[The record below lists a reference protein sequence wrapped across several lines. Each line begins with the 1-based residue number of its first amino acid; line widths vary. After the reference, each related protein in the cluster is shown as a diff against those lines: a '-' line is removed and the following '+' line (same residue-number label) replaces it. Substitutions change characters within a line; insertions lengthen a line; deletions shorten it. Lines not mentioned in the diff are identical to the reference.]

1 MTTMAGRSA
10 CAPLHTGYRWSSDG
24 DLGDYVPGS
33 SAQPHPSLDTERLR
47 QADDLA
53 SEQAYVSDLYARL
66 DGLRDQAAGRLAVA
80 LRQPAGSTQQG
91 RSEREAEVAYQ
102 TDQVATLGAVEAGL
116 CFGRLDLIEGDQ
128 RRYIGRIGLFDEK
141 GDYEPLLLDWRAP
154 AARPFY
160 LATAASPEG
169 VRRRRHIRTKHRTV
183 TSLDDEVLDLA
194 SVGQDPYESGGL
206 TSEAALLAAV
216 TANRTGRMRDIVE
229 TIQAEQDHI
238 IRSTL
243 DGVLVVQGGPGTG
256 KTAVAL
262 HRAAYLLYTYRDLL
276 STRGVLIVG
285 PNATFLRYISQVL
298 PSLAETGVLL
308 STVGELFPGVRADG
322 VEPAAAAELKGRSMM
337 ADVLAAAIAD
347 RQEVPVVPMRL
358 DVDREALTLEP
369 STVERARARARRSGL
384 LHNDAREVFE
394 DEILDA
400 LAGQVAA
407 AIGTDPYADDP
418 LGGDDAPGEAML
430 LGAADLADIRRDL
443 AAEPQVRAAFDELWP
458 VLTPQRLLVDLF
470 ASPDRLA
477 AAAPQLGADERALL
491 VRPLDAAW
499 TPADVPLLDEAVEQ
513 LGAIRLAAPASDG
526 ERADLLEYARGALE
540 IAYGSRS
547 LDSEHHDESEILD
560 VTDLLDAGILA
571 ERHEFRERLTTAERA
586 AADRAW
592 AFGHVIVDE
601 AQELSPMAWR
611 LLMRR
616 CPSRSMTIVGDVAQT
631 GDLAGA
637 SSWRAVLEP
646 YVAQR
651 WRLAELSVNYRT
663 PAEVMAVAADVLL
676 HIDASMKPPR
686 SVRES
691 GQPPWRST
699 ARAEHLPA
707 ELVGIALK
715 EAQTVGRGRLGLIIA
730 ASAADELG
738 RAVSEAMPEAGV
750 GEQADLER
758 RVVVL
763 TVRQAKGL
771 EFDTVVVVDPDRIVA
786 ESPRG
791 RSDLYVALTR
801 ATQRLGIVTVE

>member
-1 MTTMAGRSA
+1 MS
-10 CAPLHTGYRWSSDG
+10 HVD
-24 DLGDYVPGS
+24 
-33 SAQPHPSLDTERLR
+33 LDTDGI
-47 QADDLA
+47 AT
-53 SEQAYVSDLYARL
+53 EQTYVSGLYARL
-66 DGLRDQAAGRLAVA
+66 DGLREEAARRLAA
-80 LRQPAGSTQQG
+80 AKRSTGTTHQG
-91 RSEREAEVAYQ
+91 RTEREIEVARQ
-102 TDQVATLGAVEAGL
+102 TDQIAQLGAVEEGL
-116 CFGRLDLIEGDQ
+116 CFGRLDLLGENGE
-128 RRYIGRIGLFDEK
+128 RRYIGRIGLFDDQ
-141 GDYEPLLLDWRAP
+141 GDYQPLLLDWRAP

-183 TSLDDEVLDLA
+183 TSLDDEVLDLD
-194 SVGQDPYESGGL
+194 SVGKDPYESSGL

-216 TANRTGRMRDIVE
+216 TASRTGRMHDIVE
-229 TIQAEQDHI
+229 TIQVEQDEI

-308 STVGELFPGVRADG
+308 STVDELFPGVRADG
-322 VEPAAAAELKGRSMM
+322 VEDARTAELKGRPAMV
-337 ADVLAAAIAD
+337 DVISAAIAD
-347 RQEVPVVPMRL
+347 RQEVPLAPMRL
-358 DVDREALTLEP
+358 DIERETLILEP
-369 STVERARARARRSGL
+369 STVVRARERARRSGR

-394 DEILDA
+394 SALLDE

-407 AIGTDPYADDP
+407 TIGTDPYAFDP
-418 LGGDDAPGEAML
+418 LGEDDAPGDTML
-430 LGAADLADIRRDL
+430 LGAADIADIRQDL

-470 ASPDRLA
+470 ASPERLEA
-477 AAAPQLGADERALL
+477 AAAGLTAEERRRLQ
-491 VRPLDAAW
+491 RPLDAAW
-499 TPADVPLLDEAVEQ
+499 TAADVPLLDEAVEL
-513 LGAIRLAAPASDG
+513 LGTIRLALTGSEK

-547 LDSEHHDESEILD
+547 LDAEHRDESEILD

-586 AADRAW
+586 AADRTW

-637 SSWRAVLEP
+637 VSWRGVFEP
-646 YVAQR
+646 YVADR
-651 WRLAELSVNYRT
+651 WRSTELTVNYRT
-663 PAEVMAVAADVLL
+663 PAEVMAVAAGVLAE
-676 HIDASMKPPR
+676 IDPSLDPPR

-691 GQPPWRST
+691 GEHPWRHT
-699 ARAEHLPA
+699 VERPDLAT
-707 ELVGIALK
+707 ELVGIALA
-715 EAQTVGRGRLGLIIA
+715 EAAELGHGRLGIIVPA
-730 ASAADELG
+730 GAMPELA
-738 RAVSEAMPEAGV
+738 RAVSEAIPEVGV
-750 GEQADLER
+750 GEQAELER
-758 RVVVL
+758 PVVVL

-771 EFDTVVVVDPDRIVA
+771 EFDTVVVVDPDAIVA

-801 ATQRLGIVTVE
+801 ATRRLGILAVE